1 MFESWGRLSHNGFIM
16 RAAIRVSTSV
26 CLGILFIAF
35 VSNAAPLAPINLWPG
50 QPPGDKAELP
60 PEKDTTGADGRAVG
74 GKSVVRLGNVSKPT
88 LTIYPATAEKAT
100 GAAVIICPGGGYN
113 ILAYDLEGEEVAQ
126 WLNSIG
132 VTAGL
137 LKYRVP
143 KRPDRERYD
152 APLQDAQRAL
162 GLLRS
167 RAGDLK
173 LNAKRIGIMG
183 FSAGGHLSAVACA
196 AGSKR
201 TYEKIDAAD
210 ETSCRPDFLMLIYP
224 AYLVKTDFPVLAPE
238 VMVGPESPPA
248 FLVHAGN
255 DPIPVAGTV
264 NYYLALQQAKVSAEL
279 HVYAEGG
286 HGYGLRR
293 TADTITGWPELAEKW
308 LRGLK
313 LLDR

>member
-1 MFESWGRLSHNGFIM
+1 M

-60 PEKDTTGADGRAVG
+60 PEQDTTGADGRAVG

-88 LTIYPATAEKAT
+88 LTIYPAAAEKAT

-293 TADTITGWPELAEKW
+293 TADPITGWPELAEKW